1 MFPGSR
7 LSLGPPRLDPSTGL
21 DCPLTA
27 PILRCPRI
35 LPPTSLLKVIPSL
48 SPWRPSTTTPTTQF
62 IVLTPRSHC
71 IRIRTCRRLT
81 VLLLLH
87 QLPLRLTQLVAIFF
101 LHLLL
106 PPFAML
112 IRLVGLVMKA
122 RLRLWGLTGLG
133 IHGVVLLNSS
143 EDPRSHRQLRHA
155 RPRRDT
161 RSENRETTQSRTG
174 KRGRRKA
181 PSGYRAEAKGM
192 CPQRQDPLAPQRVS
206 RKGASSRQWRHSRW
220 RPRGPHRQSARVVG
234 RTQPQLRRRCRSL
247 RFPRLRRLGG
257 AHGHSH
263 V

>member
-1 MFPGSR
+1 M
-7 LSLGPPRLDPSTGL
+7 
-21 DCPLTA
+21 
-27 PILRCPRI
+27 
-35 LPPTSLLKVIPSL
+35 
-48 SPWRPSTTTPTTQF
+48 
-62 IVLTPRSHC
+62 
-71 IRIRTCRRLT
+71 
-81 VLLLLH
+81 LLH
-87 QLPLRLTQLVAIFF
+87 QLHCHRPLRLILLVVAIFLHLVGPPLLLF
-101 LHLLL
+101 LGLLL
-106 PPFAML
+106 PLAML
-112 IRLVGLVMKA
+112 IPLVGLVMKA

-133 IHGVVLLNSS
+133 IHGLVFLLNSS
-143 EDPRSHRQLRHA
+143 EDPSSHRQLRHA
-155 RPRRDT
+155 RHRRDT
-161 RSENRETTQSRTG
+161 RSENRETTLSRTG

>member
-1 MFPGSR
+1 MTR
-7 LSLGPPRLDPSTGL
+7 
-21 DCPLTA
+21 
-27 PILRCPRI
+27 
-35 LPPTSLLKVIPSL
+35 LLK
-48 SPWRPSTTTPTTQF
+48 F

-81 VLLLLH
+81 VLLQLH
-87 QLPLRLTQLVAIFF
+87 QIHRPFLLRLTLLVVAIF

-106 PPFAML
+106 PLAML
-112 IRLVGLVMKA
+112 IHLVGLVMKA

-133 IHGVVLLNSS
+133 IHGVLLLNSS
-143 EDPRSHRQLRHA
+143 EDPSTRQLRHA